1 MGRRGAPERDLPL
14 PVGGPSS
21 ATEREEVALA
31 EQPKKVGVYD
41 GAQAPAAAKGG
52 MPSWL
57 WIAIVVAVI
66 AVIAALVL

>member
-1 MGRRGAPERDLPL
+1 M
-14 PVGGPSS
+14 
-21 ATEREEVALA
+21 A